1 MKNLFSITLLL
12 FAAGIHYFFYTS
24 TREVIEEIPIAKD
37 SIVTCTIRIAGDLMC
52 HSTQYN
58 YAHVEDDSF
67 DFTGVYSEIRDYISE
82 ADISI
87 GNLETVTAGSSE
99 KYSGYPFFNAPD
111 DFLHALKHAGFDLLM
126 TANNH
131 AIDQG
136 ASGVERTINQ
146 LNKFGLHQ
154 TGTFISQEDKDSL
167 RIFQVNGIRIAML
180 AYAEHTNG
188 VPIPKGKSYLINL
201 IDEDVIAEDILKARN
216 KGAEVVLVHFH
227 YGPEYEREPSSYQQ
241 EVVNKT
247 IELGADIIIGG
258 HPHVIQPVDYFKSE
272 SGNLDTGFVAY
283 SMGNF
288 VSNQRW
294 RYSDVGLFLTIGF
307 AKNRNTD
314 SVYINKVSYLPVWVF
329 RGITKNGKEY
339 IELPFGINPEDS
351 SYSYLTKSDKQK
363 MMQAFEDTKHIIT
376 KYTDN
381 IKLDSAY
388 IKKNNINQSVQVYH

>member
-1 MKNLFSITLLL
+1 MKTLFSFALFLL
-12 FAAGIHYFFYTS
+12 AAGFQYYLYIPYK
-24 TREVIEEIPIAKD
+24 EVIEEIPLAKD
-37 SIVTCTIRIAGDLMC
+37 SIVTCRIRIVGDLMC
-52 HSTQYN
+52 HSTQFN

-67 DFTGVYSEIRDYISE
+67 DFSGVYSEVRNYISE
-82 ADISI
+82 ADISV
-87 GNLETVTAGSSE
+87 GNLETVTAGKTK

-111 DFLHALKHAGFDLLM
+111 DFLYALKYAGFDLLM

-131 AIDQG
+131 AIDRG
-136 ASGVERTINQ
+136 ASGVERTIKQ
-146 LNKFGLHQ
+146 LSKYGLHQ

-188 VPIPKGKSYLINL
+188 VPIPKGKSYLINIINEEL
-201 IDEDVIAEDILKARN
+201 IAEDILKARQ

-227 YGPEYEREPSSYQQ
+227 YGPEYNREPSSYQQ

-258 HPHVIQPVDYFKSE
+258 HPHVIQPVDYFTSE
-272 SGNLDTGFVAY
+272 NGYLDTGFVVY

-294 RYSDVGLFLTIGF
+294 RYSDVGLILTINI

-314 SVYINKVSYLPVWVF
+314 SVFINNVNYLPVWVF
-329 RGITKNGKEY
+329 RGMTENGKEY
-339 IELPFGINPEDS
+339 INLPYGIDVEDS
-351 SYSYLTKSDKQK
+351 TYSYLTKSDKQK
-363 MMQAFEDTKHIIT
+363 MIQAFDDTKYIIT
-376 KYTDN
+376 KYTNN

-388 IKKNNINQSVQVYH
+388 IKKNNIY

>member
-1 MKNLFSITLLL
+1 MKKTLFSFTLFLL
-12 FAAGIHYFFYTS
+12 AAGFQYYLYIPGKK
-24 TREVIEEIPIAKD
+24 VVEEIPLAKD
-37 SIVTCTIRIAGDLMC
+37 SIVTCTLRIVGDLMC

-58 YAHVEDDSF
+58 YAHVENDSF
-67 DFTGVYSEIRDYISE
+67 DFRGVYSEIKDFISE

-87 GNLETVTAGSSE
+87 GNLETVTAGKFK

-111 DFLHALKHAGFDLLM
+111 DFLYALKYAGFDLLM

-136 ASGVERTINQ
+136 AEGVERTVKQ
-146 LNKFGLHQ
+146 LNKYELHQ

-201 IDEDVIAEDILKARN
+201 INEELIAEDILKARK

-227 YGPEYEREPSSYQQ
+227 YGPEYNREPSSYQQ

-247 IELGADIIIGG
+247 IQLGADIIIGG
-258 HPHVIQPVDYFKSE
+258 HPHVIQPVDYFVSE

-294 RYSDVGLFLTIGF
+294 RYSDVGLILTINI
-307 AKNRNTD
+307 AKNNYTD
-314 SVYINKVSYLPVWVF
+314 SVFINNVSYLPVWVF
-329 RGITKNGKEY
+329 KGTTENGREY
-339 IELPFGINPEDS
+339 INLPYGIDPEDS
-351 SYSYLTKSDKQK
+351 TYSYLTKSDEHK
-363 MMQAFEDTKHIIT
+363 MMQAFEDTKYIIT
-376 KYTDN
+376 RYTNN
-381 IKLDSAY
+381 ISLDS
-388 IKKNNINQSVQVYH
+388 IQKK

>member
-1 MKNLFSITLLL
+1 MNKTLFSFAIILLS
-12 FAAGIHYFFYTS
+12 AGFQYYLYLPGKIVV
-24 TREVIEEIPIAKD
+24 EDIPLAKD
-37 SIVTCTIRIAGDLMC
+37 SIVICTIRIVGDLMC
-52 HSTQYN
+52 HSTQFN

-67 DFTGVYSEIRDYISE
+67 DFTGVYSEVRDYIRE

-87 GNLETVTAGSSE
+87 GNLETVTAGKTK

-111 DFLHALKHAGFDLLM
+111 DFLYALKYAGFDLLM

-131 AIDQG
+131 AIDRG
-136 ASGVERTINQ
+136 ASGVERTIKQ
-146 LNKFGLHQ
+146 LNKYGLHQ

-188 VPIPKGKSYLINL
+188 VPIPKGKSYLINIINEEL
-201 IDEDVIAEDILKARN
+201 IAEDILKARQR
-216 KGAEVVLVHFH
+216 GAEVVLVHFH

-241 EVVNKT
+241 EVVTKT

-258 HPHVIQPVDYFKSE
+258 HPHVIQPVYYFTSE
-272 SGNLDTGFVAY
+272 NGNLDTGFVVY

-294 RYSDVGLFLTIGF
+294 RYSDVGLILTINI

-314 SVYINKVSYLPVWVF
+314 SVFINNVNYLPVWVF
-329 RGITKNGKEY
+329 RGMTENGKEY
-339 IELPFGINPEDS
+339 INLPYGIDVEDS
-351 SYSYLTKSDKQK
+351 TYSYLTKSDKQK
-363 MMQAFEDTKHIIT
+363 MMQAFDDTKYIIT
-376 KYTDN
+376 KYTNN

-388 IKKNNINQSVQVYH
+388 IKKNNIY

>member
-1 MKNLFSITLLL
+1 MKTLFSFTLFLL
-12 FAAGIHYFFYTS
+12 AAGFQYYLYVPYK
-24 TREVIEEIPIAKD
+24 EVVEEIPLEKD
-37 SIVTCTIRIAGDLMC
+37 SIVTCTIRIVGDLMC
-52 HSTQYN
+52 HSTQFN

-67 DFTGVYSEIRDYISE
+67 DFTGVYSEVRDYIRE

-87 GNLETVTAGSSE
+87 GNLETVTAGITK

-111 DFLHALKHAGFDLLM
+111 DFLYALTDAGFDLLM

-136 ASGVERTINQ
+136 ADGVERTINQ
-146 LNKFGLHQ
+146 LNKFNLHQ

-188 VPIPKGKSYLINL
+188 VPIPKGMPFIINL
-201 IDEDVIAEDILKARN
+201 IDEELIAEDILKARK
-216 KGAEVVLVHFH
+216 KGAEIVLVHFH

-258 HPHVIQPVDYFKSE
+258 HPHVIQPVDYFSSE
-272 SGNLDTGFVAY
+272 NGYLDTGFVAY

-294 RYSDVGLFLTIGF
+294 RYSNVGLILTIDF

-314 SVYINKVSYLPVWVF
+314 SVYINNVSYLPVWVF
-329 RGITKNGKEY
+329 RGITENGKEY
-339 IELPFGINPEDS
+339 IELPYGINLKDS
-351 SYSYLTKSDKQK
+351 IYSYLSKSDKQK
-363 MMQAFEDTKHIIT
+363 MMQAFEDTKYIIT
-376 KYTDN
+376 KYTNN
-381 IKLDSAY
+381 ISLDSAY
-388 IKKNNINQSVQVYH
+388 AKKNHILNSVKN

>member
-1 MKNLFSITLLL
+1 MKKILFSFTILLL
-12 FAAGIHYFFYTS
+12 AAGFQYYLYIPG
-24 TREVIEEIPIAKD
+24 EKLIEEIPLAKD
-37 SIVTCTIRIAGDLMC
+37 SIVTCTIRIVGDLMC
-52 HSTQYN
+52 HSTQFN

-67 DFTGVYSEIRDYISE
+67 DFTGVYSEIKDYLNE

-87 GNLETVTAGSSE
+87 GNLETVTAGKSK

-111 DFLHALKHAGFDLLM
+111 DFLYALQYAGFNLLM

-136 ASGVERTINQ
+136 ASGIERTIEQ

-154 TGTFISQEDKDSL
+154 TGTYISQEDKDSL

-188 VPIPKGKSYLINL
+188 VSIPKGKGYLINL
-201 IDEDVIAEDILKARN
+201 INEELIAEDILKARK

-227 YGPEYEREPSSYQQ
+227 YGSEYNREPSSYQQ

-258 HPHVIQPVDYFKSE
+258 HPHVIQPVDYFTSE
-272 SGNLDTGFVAY
+272 NGNLDTGFVAY

-288 VSNQRW
+288 ISNQRW
-294 RYSDVGLFLTIGF
+294 RYSDVGLILTIDV
-307 AKNRNTD
+307 AKNRYTD
-314 SVYINKVSYLPVWVF
+314 SVFIKNVSYLPVWVF
-329 RGITKNGKEY
+329 RGITENGKEY
-339 IELPFGINPEDS
+339 INLPYGIDPEDS
-351 SYSYLTKSDKQK
+351 TYSYLTKSDEQN
-363 MMQAFEDTKHIIT
+363 MMQAFEDTKYIIT
-376 KYTDN
+376 KYTNN
-381 IKLDSAY
+381 ILLDS
-388 IKKNNINQSVQVYH
+388 IKTK

>member
-1 MKNLFSITLLL
+1 MKTLFSFTLFL
-12 FAAGIHYFFYTS
+12 FAAGFQYYFYIPYK
-24 TREVIEEIPIAKD
+24 EVVEEIPLEKD
-37 SIVTCTIRIAGDLMC
+37 SIVTCTIRIVGDLMC
-52 HSTQYN
+52 HSTQFN

-67 DFTGVYSEIRDYISE
+67 DFTGVYSEVRDYIRE

-87 GNLETVTAGSSE
+87 GNLETVTAGKTK

-111 DFLHALKHAGFDLLM
+111 DFLYALTDAGFDLLM

-136 ASGVERTINQ
+136 AGGVERTINQ

-154 TGTFISQEDKDSL
+154 TGTFVSQEDKDSL

-188 VPIPKGKSYLINL
+188 VPIPKGKHFIINL
-201 IDEDVIAEDILKARN
+201 IDEELIAEDILKARK
-216 KGAEVVLVHFH
+216 KGAEIVLVHFH

-258 HPHVIQPVDYFKSE
+258 HPHVIQPVDYFSSE
-272 SGNLDTGFVAY
+272 NGYLDTGFVAY

-294 RYSDVGLFLTIGF
+294 RYSDVGLILTIILQ
-307 AKNRNTD
+307 KID
-314 SVYINKVSYLPVWVF
+314 SKIRFL
-329 RGITKNGKEY
+329 
-339 IELPFGINPEDS
+339 
-351 SYSYLTKSDKQK
+351 
-363 MMQAFEDTKHIIT
+363 
-376 KYTDN
+376 
-381 IKLDSAY
+381 
-388 IKKNNINQSVQVYH
+388 